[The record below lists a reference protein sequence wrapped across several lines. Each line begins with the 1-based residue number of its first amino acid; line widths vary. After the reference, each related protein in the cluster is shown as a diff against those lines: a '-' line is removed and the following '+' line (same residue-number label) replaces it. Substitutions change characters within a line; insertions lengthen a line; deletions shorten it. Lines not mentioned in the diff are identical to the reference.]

1 MAMMTAERVRA
12 HLDEQGIRYELDD
25 HPVAYTAQEIA
36 AAEHVAGETFA
47 KPTLLMADGKL
58 VMAVLPGPLRV
69 DLEKAR
75 EPLGADEVR
84 LATEAEFS
92 PAFPDCEVGAE
103 PPIGNLYGLPV
114 YVDDRLTASRIVFN
128 AGSHHQTMAMALGD
142 FLDIVKP
149 TRIDLAAA

>member
-1 MAMMTAERVRA
+1 MPIMTAERVRA
-12 HLDEQGIRYELDD
+12 HLDEQKIRYDVAD
-25 HPVAYTAQEIA
+25 HPVAYTAQEVA

-69 DLEKAR
+69 DFQKAR
-75 EPLGADEVR
+75 EALGAGEVR
-84 LATEAEFS
+84 LANEAEFS

-103 PPIGNLYGLPV
+103 PPFGHLYGMPV
-114 YVDDRLTASRIVFN
+114 YADDRLTASRIVFN
-128 AGSHHQTMAMALGD
+128 AGSHHQTMAMALSD

-149 TRIDLAAA
+149 IRADLAAA

>member
-12 HLDEQGIRYELDD
+12 YFDEQGIRYELAD

-69 DLEKAR
+69 DFERAR
-75 EPLGADEVR
+75 RALGVEEVR

-92 PAFPDCEVGAE
+92 SAFPDCEVGAE
-103 PPIGNLYGLPV
+103 PPFGNLYGLPV

-128 AGSHHQTMAMALGD
+128 AGSHRQTMTMALSD

-149 TRIDLAAA
+149 IRADLASG

>member
-1 MAMMTAERVRA
+1 MAMMTAERVRT
-12 HLDEQGIRYELDD
+12 HLDEQGIRYELAD

-69 DLEKAR
+69 DFERAR
-75 EPLGADEVR
+75 RALGVEEVR

-92 PAFPDCEVGAE
+92 SAFPDCEVGAE
-103 PPIGNLYGLPV
+103 PPFGNLYGLPV
-114 YVDDRLTASRIVFN
+114 YVDDRLTASRIVVN
-128 AGSHHQTMAMALGD
+128 AGSHRQTMTMALSD

-149 TRIDLAAA
+149 IRADLARG